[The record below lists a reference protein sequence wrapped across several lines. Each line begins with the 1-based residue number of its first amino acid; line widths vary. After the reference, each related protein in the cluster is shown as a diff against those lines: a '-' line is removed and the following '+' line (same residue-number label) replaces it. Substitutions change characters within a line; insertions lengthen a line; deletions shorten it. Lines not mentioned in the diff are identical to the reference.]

1 MARKY
6 IRAHIRGILLS
17 LALLSIPSCE
27 DRIKPSNNETGVSV
41 RSGEASF
48 EAGSTFVSVTA
59 SGTWIIGLEFEQ
71 DAEPWAELNTER
83 GSGNKTNVILK
94 YEKNPT
100 DRDRTLRIA
109 VASSGKTTECTFVQ
123 KAGPGED
130 PNPPA
135 PGPGASTGWLELPA
149 TPEGLEFHV
158 NHFSMGGQT
167 YRNYSYAYDKEALV
181 AHWVA
186 YPLSSVY
193 LGSQG
198 RTDKWAYDPNVPE
211 NEQPKLMKGF
221 SASGSDKYD
230 RGHQLPS
237 ADRTCCRE
245 ANEQTFYFTNMTPQ
259 RGTKFNQRIWASFET
274 NVRDWSRSADTL
286 YVVTGC
292 FLGNSTKTANDNE
305 GKAVRV
311 PQGYFKALLWYSSTS
326 TLTSQ
331 NAGFRGA
338 AFYLEHIDYD
348 QNGIDKSMSMSID
361 ELEELVG
368 MDFFP
373 NLEAKV
379 GKTIADRIEAADP
392 KNDTF
397 WWN

>member
-17 LALLSIPSCE
+17 LILLAMPSCE
-27 DRIKPSNNETGVSV
+27 DRLKHSDSGLEISV
-41 RSGEASF
+41 RSGEVSF

-59 SGTWIIGLEFEQ
+59 SGTWTLGLEFEQ
-71 DAEPWAELNTER
+71 DAEPWAELNAES

-94 YEKNPT
+94 YERNHSEQN
-100 DRDRTLRIA
+100 RTLRIS
-109 VASSGKTTECTFVQ
+109 VSSSGKTASCTFVQ
-123 KAGPGED
+123 KAGRGED
-130 PNPPA
+130 PNPVPDGN
-135 PGPGASTGWLELPA
+135 PGWLELPVI
-149 TPEGLEFHV
+149 PDGLEFYM
-158 NHFSMGGQT
+158 NHFSMNGQT

-186 YPLSSVY
+186 YPLAAVY

-211 NEQPKLMKGF
+211 ADQPKLFKGF
-221 SASGSDKYD
+221 SASGSDRYD

-286 YVVTGC
+286 YVVTGS
-292 FLGNSTKTANDNE
+292 FLGNSAKTANDND

-326 TLTSQ
+326 TQTSR

-338 AFYLEHIDYD
+338 AFYLEHVDYD
-348 QNGIDKSMSMSID
+348 QGGIDKSMSMSID

-373 NLEAKV
+373 NLEKKV

-392 KNDTF
+392 KYDTF
-397 WWN
+397 WW